1 MRLGAVAMSL
11 ALLVVDAPALA
22 QPLPQPLALTDAMR
36 LAADESHYEMQFRKA
51 DLDAARAGLLGVQ
64 GDNDLKIAFE
74 ARARYIDPASLSA
87 DQSRNDSAALLVAR
101 KRLYDFGRS
110 SALEH
115 AALAMIESEETRFA
129 MAAQQRR
136 LDAMRAFY
144 EVLLADLGYTLANE
158 RMAIVYVDYDKIKQ
172 RRELGQLSQVDLLR
186 AQTGYE
192 EALRERSVAE
202 ARQRSTRVKL
212 ASALGDATQLP
223 AKLVEP
229 ELKLLESRAAPPIDT
244 QIKLALEQNPSL
256 KALRHQLQAANE
268 RIEATRAKYMPV
280 VDAVIEA
287 GEYNRPVGG
296 NDPFRAGLVL
306 TAPLVMGRSH
316 DADLL
321 RAEAEKSKL
330 SALLQRSEA
339 ELRQRMTELILDI
352 DVLRK
357 GMSGDRVRNDYRD
370 VYMERSRVLYEMEV
384 STDLGDS
391 MVQMTDARL
400 RSTRTLYALSLAWA
414 ELELLSGQAVSLPD
428 RPSSPTQGKAP

>member
-1 MRLGAVAMSL
+1 MKLGAVAL
-11 ALLVVDAPALA
+11 ALFALGAVAEA
-22 QPLPQPLALTDAMR
+22 QTLPQPLALSDAMR
-36 LAADESHYEMQFRKA
+36 LAADESHYEMQLRKA
-51 DLDAARAGLLGVQ
+51 EMDAARAGLLGVQ
-64 GDNDLKIAFE
+64 GDNDLKIGFE
-74 ARARYIDPASLSA
+74 ARARYIDPANLSA

-110 SALEH
+110 SALEN

-129 MAAQQRR
+129 LAAQQRR
-136 LDAMRAFY
+136 LEAMRTFY

-192 EALRERSVAE
+192 EVLRERSLAE

-229 ELKLLESRAAPPIDT
+229 ELKSLENRASPQIDT
-244 QIKLALEQNPSL
+244 QIKLALEQNPTL
-256 KALRHQLQAANE
+256 KALRHQLQAAND

-280 VDAVIEA
+280 VEAVVEA

-296 NDPFRAGLVL
+296 NDPFRAGLVF

-330 SALLQRSEA
+330 TALLQRSEA
-339 ELRQRMTELILDI
+339 ELRQRLTELILDI

-357 GMSGDRVRNDYRD
+357 GMSGDRVRSDYRD
-370 VYMERSRVLYEMEV
+370 LYMERSRALYEMEV

-428 RPSSPTQGKAP
+428 RVSSPTQGKAP